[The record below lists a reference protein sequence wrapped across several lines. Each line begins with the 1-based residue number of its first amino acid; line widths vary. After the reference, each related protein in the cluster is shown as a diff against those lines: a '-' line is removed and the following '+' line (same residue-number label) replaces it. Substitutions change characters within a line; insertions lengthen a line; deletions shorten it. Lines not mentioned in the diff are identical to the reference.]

1 MFDTV
6 EIKQVKRELG
16 LLVKTLRKQR
26 GLSQIQLAKSLNVSR
41 TTIQNLELGKN
52 FTVDTIFNI
61 FGHEIGRLGLD
72 ENEKR
77 SSFQF
82 NPVFLKSNLYKNIFP
97 KTGIIKRI
105 NQVQLFNQFDNNT
118 FKGIPP
124 QFADSLPDRFGSII
138 FKAWLDNKSQK
149 KITVLERLA
158 YVGNRGMGAIE
169 YKPSIK
175 LDEHTTIDL
184 NEIIDVLKEVLD
196 LKKTTKE
203 KNLNN
208 QALIN
213 IFKIGTSAGG
223 ARPKILISEEK
234 KTGKIIPGDLEYSND
249 YKHYLVKLAI
259 DEEIKYPRE
268 IVEFCYYQIIQK
280 VGIRMMES
288 KLINDKHFATL
299 RFDRQNGEK
308 KHILTA
314 SGITGWDYKNSNNS
328 SYENLFKLTSFLKV
342 PHTQI
347 EELFRR
353 MVFNVIYGNVDDHL
367 KNHSFIYN
375 KNEDNWEMSPAYDIT
390 FALNPLMSF
399 KNPKRALSI
408 NGKRSNIQ
416 INDILK
422 LADEYTIKNP
432 EGIINEIQSYS
443 AELIDL
449 FSKYD
454 IPKFVSE
461 KINENFIKL
470 LR

>member
-1 MFDTV
+1 MASNK
-6 EIKQVKRELG
+6 I
-16 LLVKTLRKQR
+16 
-26 GLSQIQLAKSLNVSR
+26 INV
-41 TTIQNLELGKN
+41 NL
-52 FTVDTIFNI
+52 
-61 FGHEIGRLGLD
+61 FGQEIGRIGLE

-82 NPVFLKSNLYKNIFP
+82 NPDFLKSNSNKNIFP

-105 NQVQLFNQFDNNT
+105 DYVQMFSQFDNDT

-124 QFADSLPDRFGSII
+124 QFADSLPDMFGSII
-138 FKAWLDNKSQK
+138 FKAWLDSKEQK
-149 KITVLERLA
+149 KITVIEQLA
-158 YVGNRGMGAIE
+158 YVGSRGMGAIE
-169 YKPSIK
+169 YTPSIK
-175 LDEHTTIDL
+175 LNENTTIDL

-196 LKKTTKE
+196 LKKTTE
-203 KNLNN
+203 QKNLSS

-213 IFKIGTSAGG
+213 VFKIGTSAGG

-234 KTGKIIPGDLEYSND
+234 KTGKVIPGDLEYSD
-249 YKHYLVKLAI
+249 EYEHYLVKLAI

-268 IVEFCYYQIIQK
+268 IVEFCYYQIVKK

-288 KLINDKHFATL
+288 KLIEDKHFATL

-308 KHILTA
+308 KHVLTA
-314 SGITGWDYKNSNNS
+314 SGITGWDYKNPSNS

-342 PHTQI
+342 PHRQI
-347 EELFRR
+347 EELFKR

-375 KNEDNWEMSPAYDIT
+375 KNKDNWELSPAYDIT
-390 FALNPLMSF
+390 FALNPLISF

-416 INDILK
+416 AKDILK

-432 EGIINEIQSYS
+432 EGVIKEIQSYRE
-443 AELIDL
+443 ELIDL
-449 FSKYD
+449 FGKYE
-454 IPKFVSE
+454 IPKLVSE
-461 KINENFIKL
+461 KINDNIIKL
-470 LR
+470 I